1 MKRTLN
7 VDTRIRSVRI
17 RAMIALLLGLML
29 HGPAAT
35 AVVPDN
41 QKDPAPPPPGVQY
54 LYKSE
59 RTELAPLS
67 DGILL
72 HTPRKHFVRILLTQQ
87 QHRIWAQAFTVDSS
101 CDYELTGLK
110 ARRGQ
115 THNEHKPARLEFA
128 IRGVRQNGWV
138 QSDDLYKLNWV
149 GRSDLEEELAAEPGA
164 VLQRGTSYFVVLK
177 TGRLS
182 QTSSTKNTPEGLP
195 GWSLSPEL
203 HRAGG
208 REPPPYG
215 LPDDHYDGFLAITLM
230 GRPIDCD
237 M

>member
-54 LYKSE
+54 LYELQK
-59 RTELAPLS
+59 TEPPPPS

-72 HTPRKHFVRILLTQQ
+72 HVPREHEKRVLQAWDPM
-87 QHRIWAQAFTVDSS
+87 IWAQAFTVDSS

-110 ARRGQ
+110 ARSGASSAKTRM
-115 THNEHKPARLEFA
+115 EFA
-128 IRGVRQNGWV
+128 IRGVRENGWV
-138 QSDDLYKLNWV
+138 QPDDLYPLEWV
-149 GRSDLEEELAAEPGA
+149 GHSKFEHEFAAEPGA

-177 TGRLS
+177 VGYLVGTEYE
-182 QTSSTKNTPEGLP
+182 KNRPVGLP
-195 GWSLSPEL
+195 GWSVSPVL
-203 HRAGG
+203 HGANG
-208 REPPPYG
+208 PPKLPYG
-215 LPDDHYDGFLAITLM
+215 INAPHDTYWDYFAITLT
-230 GRPIDCD
+230 GRSIACD
-237 M
+237 T